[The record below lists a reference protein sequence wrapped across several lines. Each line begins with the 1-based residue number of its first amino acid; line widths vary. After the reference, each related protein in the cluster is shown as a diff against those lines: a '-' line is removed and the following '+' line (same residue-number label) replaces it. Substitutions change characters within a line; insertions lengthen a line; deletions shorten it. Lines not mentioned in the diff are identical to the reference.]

1 MCDVTK
7 WSLWDGQLI
16 EWGEGEKQKQ
26 YNQKKINQLD
36 WGGHA

>member
-16 EWGEGEKQKQ
+16 EWGEGEK
-26 YNQKKINQLD
+26 KKNSITKKK
-36 WGGHA
+36 